1 MSQEFGD
8 IDRGLNM
15 NNCSPLWN
23 GIDQANKM
31 CDCRTRS
38 VTKAEVPS
46 PQEGLRFSF
55 CIDVSYLV
63 F

>member
-31 CDCRTRS
+31 
-38 VTKAEVPS
+38 
-46 PQEGLRFSF
+46 
-55 CIDVSYLV
+55 
-63 F
+63 